1 MLVMRPSVGW
11 SLSTCEAWLGPHRTS
26 QGRWWG
32 RRRPCGS
39 LLETKGHGSFSVYAN
54 LAPFVGK
61 PGEAWIILD
70 RSAHVAALDCEHLEG
85 RTRVLHDF

>member
-11 SLSTCEAWLGPHRTS
+11 SLSTCEAWLGHTE
-26 QGRWWG
+26 QAKGDG
-32 RRRPCGS
+32 EGRPCGS
-39 LLETKGHGSFSVYAN
+39 LPETKGHGSFSVYAN

-70 RSAHVAALDCEHLEG
+70 RSVHVAIARL
-85 RTRVLHDF
+85 

>member
-1 MLVMRPSVGW
+1 MAGGHTEQAKGDGGEGEGHVVLCQRP
-11 SLSTCEAWLGPHRTS
+11 
-26 QGRWWG
+26 
-32 RRRPCGS
+32 
-39 LLETKGHGSFSVYAN
+39 GHGSLSVYAN

-70 RSAHVAALDCEHLEG
+70 DLRTLLRDCEHLEG